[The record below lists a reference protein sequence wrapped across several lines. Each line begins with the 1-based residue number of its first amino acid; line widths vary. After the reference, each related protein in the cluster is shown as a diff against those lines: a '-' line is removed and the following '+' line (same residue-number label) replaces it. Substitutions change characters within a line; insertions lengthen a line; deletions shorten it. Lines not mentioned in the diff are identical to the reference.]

1 MARIHRSYGEAL
13 GAMSEDKARV
23 AAEIRRMG
31 ALFDEDVLRATY
43 ALYVPLQ
50 QRTSR
55 EGVSL
60 ERDLAYGDDPRHRLD
75 VFTPGKRPDGAP
87 VVAYFHGGGY
97 IAGERSPVPGVIY
110 DNVPRFFARH
120 GMVGVNATYRLAPA
134 HKWPSGGEDVGRV
147 VRWLR
152 ANAAQY
158 GGDPR
163 KIFLL
168 GQSAGATHVATWTFM
183 EGVHGADGPGIAG
196 AMLISGVYAAQ
207 HPDYGMETPRAN
219 QFAYYGDDL
228 SKWPAMA
235 PFDHVKPDAPPVL
248 MTVSEYEPYYFQWPS
263 LALAGSLLRRTHRMP
278 RLLTLADHNHVSPA
292 LQIGCEIDTLGETLL
307 QFVTGCP

>member
-1 MARIHRSYGEAL
+1 MSDEAR
-13 GAMSEDKARV
+13 RV

-31 ALFDEDVLRATY
+31 AVFNENVLRETY

-50 QRTSR
+50 KRVSA
-55 EGVSL
+55 EGRIVD
-60 ERDLAYGDDPRHRLD
+60 RDLAYGDDARHRLD
-75 VFTPGKRPDGAP
+75 VFAPPARPGGAP
-87 VVAYFHGGGY
+87 IVAYFHGGGY
-97 IAGERSPVPGVIY
+97 IAGERSPVPGVVY

-152 ANAAQY
+152 ANAARY
-158 GGDPR
+158 GGDPQ

-168 GQSAGATHVATWTFM
+168 GQSAGATHIATWTFM
-183 EGVHGADGPGIAG
+183 ESVHGTPGPLIAG
-196 AMLISGVYAAQ
+196 AMLISGVYSAQ
-207 HPDYGMETPRAN
+207 HPEYSTEMPRPN

-235 PFDHVKPDAPPVL
+235 PFEHVKADAPPVL
-248 MTVSEYEPYYFQWPS
+248 MTVSEHEPYYFQWPS
-263 LALAGSLLRRTHRMP
+263 LALASAILRRTQRMP
-278 RLLTLADHNHVSPA
+278 WLRYLPDHNHVSPA
-292 LQIGCEIDTLGETLL
+292 LQIGCEIDTLGDALL
-307 QFVTGCP
+307 EFIAR

>member
-1 MARIHRSYGEAL
+1 
-13 GAMSEDKARV
+13 MSEEKARV

-31 ALFDEDVLRATY
+31 PVFDEDVLRATY

-55 EGVSL
+55 EGVSV
-60 ERDLAYGDDPRHRLD
+60 ERDIAYGEDPRHRLD
-75 VFTPGKRPDGAP
+75 VFTPEKRPVGAP

-183 EGVHGADGPGIAG
+183 EGVHGAEGPGIAG
-196 AMLISGVYAAQ
+196 AMLVSGVYAAQ

-263 LALAGSLLRRTHRMP
+263 LALAASLLKRTQRMP
-278 RLLTLADHNHVSPA
+278 RLLTLPDHNHVSPA

-307 QFVTGCP
+307 QFISGTRSSRPPSS

>member
-1 MARIHRSYGEAL
+1 MTSGEAT
-13 GAMSEDKARV
+13 RV

-31 ALFDEDVLRATY
+31 PVFNEDVLRATY

-50 QRTSR
+50 QRVPKDGMR
-55 EGVSL
+55 V
-60 ERDLAYGDDPRHRLD
+60 ERDIAYGEDARHRLD
-75 VFTPGKRPDGAP
+75 VFTPEKRVSGAP

-97 IAGERSPVPGVIY
+97 IAGERSPVPDLIY

-120 GMVGVNATYRLAPA
+120 GMVGVNATYRLAPE

-152 ANAAQY
+152 ENAARY

-163 KIFLL
+163 KIFLV
-168 GQSAGATHVATWTFM
+168 GQSAGATHIATWTFM
-183 EGVHGADGPGIAG
+183 ESVHGPGGPLIAG

-207 HPDYGMETPRAN
+207 HPDYSMEAPRPN

-228 SKWPAMA
+228 SKWAAMA
-235 PFDHVKPDAPPVL
+235 PFDHIKSDHPRVFI
-248 MTVSEYEPYYFQWPS
+248 TTSEHEPYFFVWPS
-263 LALAGSLLRRTHRMP
+263 LALASALMRRDRRMP
-278 RLLTLADHNHVSPA
+278 WFRYLPDHNHVSAA
-292 LQIGCEIDTLGETLL
+292 LQIGCEIDTLGTGLL
-307 QFVTGCP
+307 DFISHGHAR